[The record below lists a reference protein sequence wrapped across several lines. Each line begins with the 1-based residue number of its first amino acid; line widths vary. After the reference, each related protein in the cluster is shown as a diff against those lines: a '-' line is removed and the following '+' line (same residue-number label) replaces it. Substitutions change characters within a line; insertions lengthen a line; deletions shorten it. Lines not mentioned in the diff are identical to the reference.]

1 MKNQFEGLSDRL
13 LFKISTKIYESLS
26 NKRIVIN
33 QSTKFDDEIVEIIN
47 DSIKSLG
54 FNSTEYIE
62 DEFLYEVVRL
72 NLQDITYGSLSGQLV
87 RPELTEYEFDTNVT
101 ETVYQSQTWRN
112 TISSYGNPYDLI
124 KTIDYNGDFDY
135 YDGREI
141 DTEIFDSTTDEIK
154 IDRLSFTKV

>member
-87 RPELTEYEFDTNVT
+87 RPELTEYEFDTDVT
-101 ETVYQSQTWRN
+101 ETVYQRQTWRN

-154 IDRLSFTKV
+154 IDRGSFTKV

>member
-13 LFKISTKIYESLS
+13 LFKIATKIYENLS
-26 NKRIVIN
+26 NKGFVIN
-33 QSTKFDDEIVEIIN
+33 QSSKFDDEVIPVIE
-47 DSIKSLG
+47 DSIKFLG

-72 NLQDITYGSLSGQLV
+72 NLQDITYGSLGGQLV
-87 RPELTEYEFDTNVT
+87 RPELTEYEFDTDVT
-101 ETVYQSQTWRN
+101 ETVYQRQTWRN

-124 KTIDYNGDFDY
+124 KAIDYNGDFDY

-141 DTEIFDSTTDEIK
+141 DTDIFDSTTDEIR
-154 IDRLSFTKV
+154 IDRSSFREI

>member
-124 KTIDYNGDFDY
+124 KTIDYYGDFDY

-154 IDRLSFTKV
+154 IDRGSFTKV